1 MIAPD
6 KHQPRPANCSPACLF
21 PQNLGSE
28 AFKEHMMRRK
38 NTNPRT
44 SQISRPRL
52 IFVGSDKGGGGK
64 SFISSLVADLSEITG
79 VQSRI
84 VQIDE

>member
-1 MIAPD
+1 
-6 KHQPRPANCSPACLF
+6 
-21 PQNLGSE
+21 
-28 AFKEHMMRRK
+28 MRRK

-64 SFISSLVADLSEITG
+64 SFISSLVADLSEVTG